1 MRRIRV
7 IAVVVLAAA
16 VSMACGGRQDA
27 GADCAG
33 TFSVKSAGEPLG
45 PSSALVTAVRDRS
58 TVAGQVSLAEVTTAA
73 GWSNHWDRMIP
84 VHAGAE
90 RERLNEAAGLP
101 GFCWPDLP
109 RHDFDA
115 GEHPV
120 FYVFIDGATPRQAV
134 RATTHSPLFKTSS
147 DTRMLHPDSLLE
159 PVPPVQS
166 ATQTSQGYLKVV
178 S

>member
-7 IAVVVLAAA
+7 IAVVALAAA
-16 VSMACGGRQDA
+16 VSVACAGRQDA
-27 GADCAG
+27 APGCAG

-73 GWSNHWDRMIP
+73 GWSNQWDRMIP

-147 DTRMLHPDSLLE
+147 DTRMLQPDSLLE